1 MPFKLTEGHS
11 HSFEDVIDF
20 SAFLKLTAEKQQTH
34 SLSSILTHL

>member
-20 SAFLKLTAEKQQTH
+20 SAFDRNDCTNKVVF
-34 SLSSILTHL
+34 S